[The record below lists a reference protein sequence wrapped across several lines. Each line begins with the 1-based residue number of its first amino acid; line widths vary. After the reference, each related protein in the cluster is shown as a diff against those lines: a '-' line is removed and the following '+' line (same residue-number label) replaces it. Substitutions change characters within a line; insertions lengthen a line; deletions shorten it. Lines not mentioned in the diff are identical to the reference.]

1 MAINTFKPSLWEQ
14 ALLEKFK
21 GICVADLITTAPSSV
36 EGTKAIFNS
45 IALSKGVQDY
55 AGTIDYEDINSAS
68 KELVYNKKKYVA
80 YKIDDV
86 DAAQAVADVMMP
98 MARDMAYDLK
108 RVIDA
113 AVFDAI
119 TASGSGVAKFTN
131 AGAGSAPS
139 IYELIVDLGTVL
151 DENDV
156 PEQDRFIICRPE
168 TVNELA
174 KDEHVIDNTLVLPNG
189 VVQGMQ
195 VNGMQVIK
203 TTACP
208 ENKVIVMHKSAVGYG
223 KQIDKMEALRLEGSF
238 SDAIRLLLVFGVS
251 VLRPTAAAYYT
262 ISESQ

>member
-45 IALSKGVQDY
+45 IALSTGVQDY
-55 AGTIDYEDINSAS
+55 AGTVEYEDINSAS
-68 KELVYNKKKYVA
+68 KELIYNKKKYVA

-113 AVFDAI
+113 AVFEAVVA
-119 TASGSGVAKFTN
+119 ASGVTNLNDNGVSTKPTVYN
-131 AGAGSAPS
+131 R
-139 IYELIVDLGTVL
+139 IVDLGTAL

-168 TVNELA
+168 TVNQLA
-174 KDEHVIDNTLVLPNG
+174 KDENVINNTLVLPNG

-208 ENKVIVMHKSAVGYG
+208 ENKIIVMHKSAVGYG

-251 VLRPTAAAYYT
+251 VLRPAAAAVYT
-262 ISESQ
+262 IS

>member
-45 IALSKGVQDY
+45 IALSTGVQDY
-55 AGTIDYEDINSAS
+55 AGTVEYEDIDSAS
-68 KELVYNKKKYVA
+68 KELIYNKKKYVA

-113 AVFDAI
+113 AVFNAVVSD
-119 TASGSGVAKFTN
+119 SGVAKLDR
-131 AGAGSAPS
+131 AGSSVTPS
-139 IYELIVDLGTVL
+139 IYECIVDLGTAL

-174 KDEHVIDNTLVLPNG
+174 KDENVINNTLVLPNG

-208 ENKVIVMHKSAVGYG
+208 ENKIIVMHKSAVGYG

-251 VLRPTAAAYYT
+251 VLRPAAAAVFT
-262 ISESQ
+262 LSK